1 MFDDTRTGAAL
12 LLGHFGTLGASVLL
26 LCAWIGIG
34 GAARRAMR
42 VAGLGLPTQLLVD
55 ATLGM
60 GVLAMAFLA
69 LGVAG
74 ALGRGGVL
82 AATAV
87 GAVMGA
93 RDFTRTARELRAAI
107 RARLADRETRVAVAL
122 LVGVFALLVAGAL
135 GPPTDWD
142 SLMYHLRVP
151 AWFLEHGRIALPP
164 DSFHAALVGAA
175 HLATLPLL
183 ALGLFAAPAV
193 IHVLVLLL
201 VLAGTWELA
210 RAIRVVGRARW
221 LAVAAML
228 GAPAVALGAITAR
241 VDVFLLLPLL
251 AAHLLLLHAREQS
264 DRRAVLVAAVA
275 MGLAIAIKPIAA
287 AYALLLIPLGLRASR
302 DWRTALAAVAV
313 ATVIVLPWLAKTLWL
328 AGAPLY
334 PRGAPGWFEPWIAEI
349 FGGRIPPEGF
359 DRSVLRALR
368 QSRAPF
374 DLAAAFLSPGRIAIE
389 WEGRHYALSPLFV
402 LAPLAVF
409 WWRTRVAAVEA
420 AAIGIVLV
428 TLVIAPFEGANL
440 RYLLPAFPALA
451 AASAS
456 VADRLAQRAAGRW
469 RAAALVA
476 LGLVAIAPLGSALW
490 SRFVGHTVLV
500 RHAAGLA
507 SAREV
512 WIHHP
517 DPVARAYA
525 KAIDA
530 VHHVVPRDGRVLL
543 LWEARALP
551 LGRDALADVRVSN
564 WSYLAQSPAPGRCLA
579 GTGITHVLVNTG
591 ARDFYAGR
599 GAGVAAFR
607 LPDYERFRAR
617 CAGSVLTL
625 DTGFEL
631 LTLRETPAP
640 AGTSG

>member
-12 LLGHFGTLGASVLL
+12 LLGHCGTLGASVLL
-26 LCAWIGIG
+26 VCAWIGIG

-42 VAGLGLPTQLLVD
+42 VTALGYPTQLLVD
-55 ATLGM
+55 ATLGV
-60 GVLAMAFLA
+60 GALAMVFLA

-74 ALGRGGVL
+74 ALQRGVVL
-82 AATAV
+82 AVTTLAAV
-87 GAVMGA
+87 AGA
-93 RDFTRTARELRAAI
+93 RDLARTARDLWVVARP
-107 RARLADRETRVAVAL
+107 RLAERETRVAAAL
-122 LVGVFALLVAGAL
+122 LGGLFGLLVAGAL
-135 GPPTDWD
+135 APPADWD

-151 AWFLEHGRIALPP
+151 AWFLDQGRIALPP
-164 DSFHAALVGAA
+164 DSFHAALIGAS
-175 HLATLPLL
+175 HLATLPVL
-183 ALGLFAAPAV
+183 AIGLFAAPAV
-193 IHVLVLLL
+193 IHVLVLAL

-210 RAIRVVGRARW
+210 RAIRVGRRARW

-241 VDVFLLLPLL
+241 VDVVLLLPLL
-251 AAHLLLLHAREQS
+251 AAHLLLLHAREQTEP
-264 DRRAVLVAAVA
+264 RAVLLAAVA
-275 MGLAIAIKPIAA
+275 MGVAIAIKPIAA

-302 DWRTALAAVAV
+302 DWRVSLAAIAIT
-313 ATVIVLPWLAKTLWL
+313 TVIVLPWLAKTMWL

-402 LAPLAVF
+402 LAPLTLF
-409 WWRTRVAAVEA
+409 WWRTRVAALEA
-420 AAIGIVLV
+420 AIIGMVLV

-456 VADRLAQRAAGRW
+456 SADRLAHRAAGRL
-469 RAAALVA
+469 RILALAA
-476 LGLVAIAPLGSALW
+476 LGLAAIAPLASALR
-490 SRFVGHTVLV
+490 SRFGGHMMLL

-517 DPVARAYA
+517 DPVARAFA

-530 VHHVVPRDGRVLL
+530 VQHEVPRDGRVLL

-564 WSYLAQSPAPGRCLA
+564 WSYLAQSPAPARCLA

-599 GAGVAAFR
+599 GAGVTAFR
-607 LPDYERFRAR
+607 LPDYERFRASCTR
-617 CAGSVLTL
+617 RSVTL

-631 LTLRETPAP
+631 LTLREAPGPAR
-640 AGTSG
+640 TTN